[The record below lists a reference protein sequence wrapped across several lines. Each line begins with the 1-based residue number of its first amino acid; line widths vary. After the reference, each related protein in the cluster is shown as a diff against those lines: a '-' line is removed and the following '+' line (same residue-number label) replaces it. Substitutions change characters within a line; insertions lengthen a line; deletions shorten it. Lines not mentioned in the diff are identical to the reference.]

1 MSILQD
7 VKAKQP
13 GWFTSANKRFF
24 QDCRYTIRYGKQSG
38 RRFLLR
44 STYMW
49 SDMFGGPKT
58 LHYRLNTLKDDL
70 EIGPLVDGAFSTR
83 AEAMRWLREH

>member
-1 MSILQD
+1 MSILRD

-13 GWFTSANKRFF
+13 GWFTPANKRFF
-24 QDCRYTIRYGKQSG
+24 QDCRYTVRYGKQSG
-38 RRFLLR
+38 ERFLLR

-49 SDMFGGPKT
+49 SDMFGGAKT
-58 LHYRLNTLKDDL
+58 LYYRLNPLKDDL
-70 EIGPLVDGAFSTR
+70 EIGSLVDEEFSTR